1 MASPLY
7 DFTVNAKL
15 IQERIPAYI
24 KGVLTGTRE
33 KRDGQKGA
41 PGRRE
46 MVKNKQGDGQFRA
59 GRQGKCARR
68 RELNSHVYIHDGVT
82 RLRHDSNSKTHR
94 AHYDSHS

>member
-1 MASPLY
+1 MLQVTNT
-7 DFTVNAKL
+7 DFTAAWLLPCMILRLMQNSYRRESL
-15 IQERIPAYI
+15 HI

-82 RLRHDSNSKTHR
+82 FII
-94 AHYDSHS
+94 